1 MTYVLNMIHICP
13 NIANSHRRANHIRN
27 IEVDGVL
34 YDDESTIQSQV
45 VQFYQ
50 NIYTEMDTW
59 RPTMDGLDFACIGE
73 DERLPSF

>member
-45 VQFYQ
+45 V
-50 NIYTEMDTW
+50 
-59 RPTMDGLDFACIGE
+59 
-73 DERLPSF
+73 